1 MPRTLE
7 DMLAR
12 RTRSLFLDARASA
25 EAGPIVADLMA
36 RELGLSEAWQQSE
49 ISTYNN
55 LIINYT

>member
-1 MPRTLE
+1 
-7 DMLAR
+7 MLAR